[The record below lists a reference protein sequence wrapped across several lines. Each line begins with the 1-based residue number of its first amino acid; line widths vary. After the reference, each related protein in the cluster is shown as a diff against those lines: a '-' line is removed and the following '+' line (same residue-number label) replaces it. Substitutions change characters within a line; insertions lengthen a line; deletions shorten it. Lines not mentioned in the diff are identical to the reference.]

1 MLLAFQQ
8 YFVNL
13 NVKVVNNDVSVN
25 NDTDTILTV
34 NTDTDTDTVLK
45 KCHLN
50 NKIIFI
56 KYILMQKIQTRYLY
70 F

>member
-25 NDTDTILTV
+25 NDTNTILTV
-34 NTDTDTDTVLK
+34 NTDTDTVLK

-50 NKIIFI
+50 NEIIFI
-56 KYILMQKIQTRYLY
+56 KYILM
-70 F
+70 